1 MLVSFWLDGQWG
13 ILSDVLIQSNLGTD
27 TVLGTNSESDDA
39 IIRDYNVQT
48 DVNNEYVTEINHN
61 VERDTDTKDEM
72 HGFM

>member
-1 MLVSFWLDGQWG
+1 LLVSFWLDGQWG